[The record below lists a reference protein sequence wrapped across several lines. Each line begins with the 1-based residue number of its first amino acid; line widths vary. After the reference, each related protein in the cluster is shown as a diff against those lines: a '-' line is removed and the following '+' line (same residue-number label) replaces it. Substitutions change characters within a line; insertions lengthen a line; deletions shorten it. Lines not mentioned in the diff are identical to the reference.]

1 MEEKANK
8 YMIDITIKTW
18 NSECNGIYNYKSDVS
33 NIKEVKIK
41 NNQSCYIIR
50 NKSRIIIVDQ
60 NYKYNEEEEGQILF
74 YVRKSLKDNDN
85 FEIINPI
92 RKTMEKNEYNINEL
106 NRRPWLLVKSQ
117 SGIYSD
123 NEEYDLNE
131 NDIIKLGRR
140 KYEIIKKNINGK
152 EKNIIK
158 TSDNPEEYNISKI
171 NEKRGPIFIIDIK
184 KNQYEHIT
192 KKKENK
198 GKIKKEALSN
208 KNFKDKEEEEDEET
222 DKESEL
228 ELESEKCR
236 ICFGINST
244 EENPKIRLC
253 SCHDFIHFECLKAY
267 LITKTELRENE
278 NNTVK
283 SYICNKFNCD
293 VCRKPYPL
301 KFRIPEFDR
310 TYELIDLNVPNELDY
325 IILESLDYMK
335 DYNNLKNIHVVKLKD
350 NEDINIGRYDTNDI
364 IDTDISVSRKHAI
377 LKFNKE
383 TGKLHLVNLS
393 EKFGTLILI
402 KGNIKM
408 KEKNIQFQVGK
419 SFIQANLTKDDT
431 IETNNNSNLKNNQ
444 EDTDSD

>member
-152 EKNIIK
+152 EKNIIQK
-158 TSDNPEEYNISKI
+158 S
-171 NEKRGPIFIIDIK
+171 II
-184 KNQYEHIT
+184 
-192 KKKENK
+192 
-198 GKIKKEALSN
+198 
-208 KNFKDKEEEEDEET
+208 
-222 DKESEL
+222 
-228 ELESEKCR
+228 
-236 ICFGINST
+236 
-244 EENPKIRLC
+244 
-253 SCHDFIHFECLKAY
+253 
-267 LITKTELRENE
+267 
-278 NNTVK
+278 
-283 SYICNKFNCD
+283 
-293 VCRKPYPL
+293 
-301 KFRIPEFDR
+301 
-310 TYELIDLNVPNELDY
+310 
-325 IILESLDYMK
+325 
-335 DYNNLKNIHVVKLKD
+335 
-350 NEDINIGRYDTNDI
+350 
-364 IDTDISVSRKHAI
+364 
-377 LKFNKE
+377 
-383 TGKLHLVNLS
+383 
-393 EKFGTLILI
+393 
-402 KGNIKM
+402 
-408 KEKNIQFQVGK
+408 
-419 SFIQANLTKDDT
+419 
-431 IETNNNSNLKNNQ
+431 
-444 EDTDSD
+444 

>member
-1 MEEKANK
+1 MEEEKANK
-8 YMIDITIKTW
+8 YMLDITIKTW
-18 NSECNGIYNYKSDVS
+18 NSDCNGIFNYKSDVT
-33 NIKEVKIK
+33 NIKEVKLK
-41 NNQSCYIIR
+41 NKQSCYIIR
-50 NKSRIIIVDQ
+50 NKSRITIVDQ
-60 NYKYNEEEEGQILF
+60 NYNYNEEEEGQILF
-74 YVRKSLKDNDN
+74 YARKSLKDNDS

-92 RKTMEKNEYNINEL
+92 RKAMEKNEYNINEL

-117 SGIYSD
+117 SGLYNE

-131 NDIIKLGRR
+131 NDIIKLGRT

-152 EKNIIK
+152 EKNNIK

-171 NEKRGPIFIIDIK
+171 NEKRGPIFNIDIK
-184 KNQYEHIT
+184 KNQYKPIT
-192 KKKENK
+192 KKNENK
-198 GKIKKEALSN
+198 GKIKEETLSN
-208 KNFKDKEEEEDEET
+208 NSSNDKEEEDEET
-222 DKESEL
+222 DKESET
-228 ELESEKCR
+228 CR
-236 ICFGINST
+236 ICFEINST
-244 EENPKIRLC
+244 KENPKIRLC
-253 SCHDFIHFECLKAY
+253 SCHAFIHFECLKTY
-267 LITKTELRENE
+267 LNTKTEIRENE

-283 SYICNKFNCD
+283 TYICNKFNCD

-301 KFRIPEFDR
+301 RFRIPEFDR
-310 TYELIDLNVPNELDY
+310 TYELIDLNMPKELDY
-325 IILESLDYMK
+325 IILESLDYMR
-335 DYNNLKNIHVVKLKD
+335 DYNNLKNIHIVKLKD
-350 NEDINIGRYDTNDI
+350 NNDINIGRYDTNDI

-383 TGKLHLVNLS
+383 TGKLNLVNLS

-408 KEKNIQFQVGK
+408 KEKKIQFQVGK